1 MSRDEE
7 CPSTGPNPYCDQV
20 GSNYRGVCHDRKDY
34 SESTGLYPCNDGTQK
49 TDWRDCKDATKTG
62 NENDNTNTE
71 IKTTIIP
78 TPYLT
83 ATAPPAPAPTLAPSN
98 TMDVT
103 SCETAGTSDGKIV
116 VFDAETFRECK
127 LHLLNDYS
135 NAYYNGFVKE
145 CMKQIGQTEHTCV
158 EVVKDAV

>member
-1 MSRDEE
+1 MTER
-7 CPSTGPNPYCDQV
+7 
-20 GSNYRGVCHDRKDY
+20 RKQIG
-34 SESTGLYPCNDGTQK
+34 EIVKMPPK
-49 TDWRDCKDATKTG
+49 PG